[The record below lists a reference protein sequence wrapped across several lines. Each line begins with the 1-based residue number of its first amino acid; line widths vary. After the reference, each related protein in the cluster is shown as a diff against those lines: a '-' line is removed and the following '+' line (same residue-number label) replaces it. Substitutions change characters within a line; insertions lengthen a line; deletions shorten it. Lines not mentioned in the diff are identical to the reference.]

1 MAETGGLARVDIDA
15 AARDDVAGTS
25 PDDAAGTSP
34 EAAGGEADDRGIV
47 AFMAAS
53 RERRT
58 PALIVLPLALGIAGA
73 LALLLFAELGYQRLE
88 SATQRVATSLELQAT
103 LNELQGLVVGAETS
117 QRGFL
122 LTGNPE
128 YLKPY
133 RDSLPQVEK
142 TYDRLRE
149 LVVAIG
155 APDIRQ
161 SAARL
166 NNLVGRKFSEIEA
179 TLALYD
185 RSGRDAAFELINTGV
200 GARTMDDLRA
210 QVTLMSKQQRD
221 VWSESTARWSRDLD
235 LLRVGLQIMT
245 AFTIGLLLAVWML
258 IRRDQARRNAELA
271 RRAEEQ
277 SRLEGVVQDRTA
289 ELSELS
295 NYLQTVREDEKARIA
310 RDLHDEMGGIL
321 VSAKMDV
328 ASAAKRI
335 GDTSPEAGTRLG
347 RAIKSLDEGIT
358 IKRRLIEDLRPT
370 LLDNLGL
377 GAALDWLVKGAC
389 ERAGLQC
396 TLNLD
401 EGDPGS
407 LPPEVSIAI
416 YRIVQEAMTNVIKY
430 AKAKR
435 VTVDLVR
442 SAGGISLHFRDD
454 GVGLPA
460 RMSAN
465 RLSHGIAGIRQRV
478 RALNGEFRIEGSPG
492 AGTTL
497 EVHIP
502 IAAA

>member
-1 MAETGGLARVDIDA
+1 MGDATKSA
-15 AARDDVAGTS
+15 AALDRLA
-25 PDDAAGTSP
+25 
-34 EAAGGEADDRGIV
+34 EAAPGGAGARASSVPPAGRADARGIV
-47 AFMAAS
+47 ALMAAI
-53 RERRT
+53 RGRRT
-58 PALIVLPLALGIAGA
+58 PALIVVPIVLGIVAA
-73 LALLLFAELGYQRLE
+73 LVLLLFAELGYQRLE

-103 LNELQGLVVGAETS
+103 INEMQGLIVGAETG

-122 LTGNPE
+122 LTGNDE

-133 RDSLPQVEK
+133 RDALPQLEK

-149 LVVAIG
+149 LVIVIG
-155 APDIRQ
+155 TPDLRQ

-166 NNLVGRKFSEIEA
+166 NNLVGRKVSEIEA
-179 TLALYD
+179 TLALYE
-185 RSGRDAAFELINTGV
+185 RSGKDAAFDLINTGL
-200 GARTMDDLRA
+200 GARTMDEIRA
-210 QVTLMSKQQRD
+210 QVALMSKQQRD
-221 VWSESTARWSRDLD
+221 VWTEGTARWSRDLE

-245 AFTIGLLLAVWML
+245 AFTVLLLLAVWML
-258 IRRDQARRNAELA
+258 VRREQRRRDAELA
-271 RRAEEQ
+271 RRADEQ
-277 SRLEGVVQDRTA
+277 ARLEGVVEERTA

-295 NYLQTVREDEKARIA
+295 NYLQSVREDEKARIA

-321 VSAKMDV
+321 VSAKMDI
-328 ASAAKRI
+328 ASAAKRV
-335 GDTSPEAGTRLG
+335 GEASPEAATRLA

-358 IKRRLIEDLRPT
+358 VKRRIIEDLRPT

-377 GAALDWLVKGAC
+377 AAALDWLVKGAC

-401 EGDPGS
+401 EGDGP

-416 YRIVQEAMTNVIKY
+416 YRIVQEAMTNVVKY

-442 SAGGISLHFRDD
+442 SAGRIALHFRDD
-454 GVGLPA
+454 GIGLPP
-460 RMSAN
+460 SAPAS

-492 AGTTL
+492 AGTTI
-497 EVHIP
+497 EVHLP
-502 IAAA
+502 LVAA